1 MNIGGLQ
8 KISLIDYPEAI
19 CAVIFSQGCNFR
31 CPYCH
36 NPELV
41 NPLLYQ
47 TPLDENEVLQFL
59 GNRRGKLDAITIT
72 GGEPTI
78 QDNLIEFA
86 GKIKKMGFAVKIDTN
101 GSKPQILKA
110 LLERK
115 MLDFIAMDI
124 KAPLKKYKEVA
135 GVTVDCERI
144 IESMEIILKSGLK
157 HEFRTTIVKSQLS
170 ENDILSIARMM
181 PQSGNYVLQRFVPA
195 KTLDQN
201 FLCEESYSW
210 EEMESIKKRLEKENT
225 SVIVR

>member
-135 GVTVDCERI
+135 GVTVDCESI